1 MEEKVRPG
9 TQCTSVIE
17 TRTTG
22 VAVLWCLLGG
32 VEEADYLA
40 RDGDLRTSVQEQVK
54 PEGETCGCTNHKNV
68 IREEKK
74 AKAEDIC
81 GGTKTQ
87 ESGGCCVSV

>member
-22 VAVLWCLLGG
+22 VALLWCLLGG

-40 RDGDLRTSVQEQVK
+40 KDGDLRTIIQEQVR

-68 IREEKK
+68 EERKK
-74 AKAEDIC
+74 GVK
-81 GGTKTQ
+81 G
-87 ESGGCCVSV
+87 